1 MVRKRDM
8 KMRKAAIDFSKKSI
22 YDIIFINMT
31 VEYDANNNF
40 NILKDYSAMSRIRRS
55 VEDKIISELV
65 SLPLSQLIQ

>member
-1 MVRKRDM
+1 M

>member
-1 MVRKRDM
+1 M

-40 NILKDYSAMSRIRRS
+40 NILKEYSAMSRIRRS

>member
-40 NILKDYSAMSRIRRS
+40 NILKEYSAMSRIRRS